1 MRTITTRAEL
11 VELARELGVRKDWHE
26 PDEQDITAVPAGDP
40 LNFDNA
46 MPPGHYYGPDNRSE
60 LHVVLHRTVFEDGEQ
75 RLGQPIAVVNLA
87 MLFAWATGFDESKVE
102 LYEDLERRQD
112 EIIRR
117 VVRQYFSESDPQDQ
131 EYAFSIIEELTRELP
146 RAPYALT
153 EQQASIVE
161 RVSTL
166 NKWAAKFDATVRE
179 APVGPQRIMAMALS
193 DAFRQA
199 AKHEQALHDSKQRH
213 PSTRIPEYGTHD

>member
-1 MRTITTRAEL
+1 MRKITTRAEL
-11 VELARELGVRKDWHE
+11 VELARELGVRDDWHE
-26 PDEQDITAVPAGDP
+26 PDEQELGAFVEGTS
-40 LNFDNA
+40 FDNA
-46 MPPGHYYGPDNRSE
+46 MPAGHWLGSGDERHAE
-60 LHVVLHRTVFEDGEQ
+60 LHVVLHKLVWDEQ
-75 RLGQPIAVVNLA
+75 YSAWRHGRAIAVVNLA

-102 LYEDLERRQD
+102 LHEDLERCQD
-112 EIIRR
+112 ETIRR

-146 RAPYALT
+146 RAPRALT
-153 EQQASIVE
+153 WREEMLATE

-166 NKWAAKFDATVRE
+166 NKWASKFAKQHTE

-199 AKHEQALHDSKQRH
+199 AKHEQALQRH
-213 PSTRIPEYGTHD
+213 PAECVPEYGTHD